1 MLKFLVLTV
10 LSLLC
15 HDSCVGGPIN
25 TVGTPQELGWQAWL
39 LVDTETP
46 RPNNEEGKK
55 RRITPKSVFIAPS
68 FAGTSHLPDCA
79 EGYRPD
85 SMGRCVK
92 LVQLNHAAQLDFL
105 LQRLNAMYAAP
116 VVRHDYGDLSTSDST
131 STGPLQVSLPIDTP
145 PEPEEET
152 EESVEVAIVMADVL
166 KSDQLKKDN
175 ITNGTEMSQT
185 VVAVLNVGTNETSLE
200 EIRTSSDLEIRS
212 DNCRLQGKDS
222 QLATSNATKY
232 EIINRSENSTIPKAN
247 LSLVDDEQLLSTS
260 PTLTPLSED
269 GRPETIKAP
278 NTAMG
283 LLEEV
288 GNISSE
294 DGRSGNTSRRNVSAD
309 QKSKKETTTEVTTTT
324 VEAAIL
330 NVTQTMRN
338 RSTANS
344 AYVLQSEVQVTT
356 ETKTDVPPTSTFKP
370 STFVR
375 FPTEKNAGNHVAL
388 ADNEYDHETRQLVD
402 FSQTHFDYS
411 KPWPMLPSDVQERQ
425 RFWWL
430 PPGWRLDQTR
440 HQPMLIRFW
449 ARMPLLRDNQ
459 SGLTHSHQD
468 MYTAR
473 RRGPLV
479 Y

>member
-1 MLKFLVLTV
+1 M
-10 LSLLC
+10 LC

-55 RRITPKSVFIAPS
+55 RRITPKSVFIAPA

-116 VVRHDYGDLSTSDST
+116 VVRHDYGDLSASDST

-145 PEPEEET
+145 PEAEEET

-166 KSDQLKKDN
+166 KSDELKKN
-175 ITNGTEMSQT
+175 NETNGTQMSQT
-185 VVAVLNVGTNETSLE
+185 LVALLNVGNNDTSLE
-200 EIRTSSDLEIRS
+200 EIRTSSDLEIGS
-212 DNCRLQGKDS
+212 DNFHLQGKDS
-222 QLATSNATKY
+222 QLATYNATKY
-232 EIINRSENSTIPKAN
+232 EIIKRSESSTTPSV
-247 LSLVDDEQLLSTS
+247 SLVDDEQLLSTS
-260 PTLTPLSED
+260 PTLTPLSEEC
-269 GRPETIKAP
+269 RPEPMKASD
-278 NTAMG
+278 TAMG
-283 LLEEV
+283 LLDEV

-294 DGRSGNTSRRNVSAD
+294 DVRSGNTSRRNVSAD
-309 QKSKKETTTEVTTTT
+309 QKAKKETTNEVATTT
-324 VEAAIL
+324 VESVIL
-330 NVTQTMRN
+330 NVTETVQDRN
-338 RSTANS
+338 TANS
-344 AYVLQSEVQVTT
+344 AFVLQSEVLVTS
-356 ETKTDVPPTSTFKP
+356 ETQTDVPPTSTFRP

-375 FPTEKNAGNHVAL
+375 FPTEKNAGNNVAL
-388 ADNEYDHETRQLVD
+388 PDDGYDRETRQHVD

-411 KPWPMLPSDVQERQ
+411 RPWPMLPSDVHQRQ
-425 RFWWL
+425 TFWWL

-440 HQPMLIRFW
+440 HQPILIRFW
-449 ARMPLLRDNQ
+449 ARMPLLHENQ
-459 SGLTHSHQD
+459 SGLNHSHQD
-468 MYTAR
+468 TNTAR

>member
-55 RRITPKSVFIAPS
+55 RRITPKSVFIAPA

-116 VVRHDYGDLSTSDST
+116 VIRHDYGDLSTFDST

-175 ITNGTEMSQT
+175 KTSGTEMSQT
-185 VVAVLNVGTNETSLE
+185 VVAVLNIGKNETSLE
-200 EIRTSSDLEIRS
+200 EIKNSGDLEIGS
-212 DNCRLQGKDS
+212 DNFHLQGKDS
-222 QLATSNATKY
+222 QLAAYNATKY
-232 EIINRSENSTIPKAN
+232 EIIKRSEISTTPI

-260 PTLTPLSED
+260 PTLTPLSEECILE
-269 GRPETIKAP
+269 PMKAP
-278 NTAMG
+278 GTAMG

-309 QKSKKETTTEVTTTT
+309 QKAKKEITTEVASTT
-324 VEAAIL
+324 VEAVIL
-330 NVTQTMRN
+330 SVTETVHDTN
-338 RSTANS
+338 TANS
-344 AYVLQSEVQVTT
+344 AFVLQSEVLATS
-356 ETKTDVPPTSTFKP
+356 ETKTDVPPTSTFRP

-375 FPTEKNAGNHVAL
+375 FPTEKNAGNNVAL
-388 ADNEYDHETRQLVD
+388 ADDVHDRETRQHVD

-411 KPWPMLPSDVQERQ
+411 RPWPMLPSDVHQRQ
-425 RFWWL
+425 TFWWL

-459 SGLTHSHQD
+459 SDVNNSHQD
-468 MYTAR
+468 MYPSR

>member
-1 MLKFLVLTV
+1 
-10 LSLLC
+10 
-15 HDSCVGGPIN
+15 
-25 TVGTPQELGWQAWL
+25 L

-55 RRITPKSVFIAPS
+55 RRITPKSVFIAPA

-116 VVRHDYGDLSTSDST
+116 VIRHDYEDLSTSDST

-145 PEPEEET
+145 PALEPEEET
-152 EESVEVAIVMADVL
+152 EESVEVAIVMADAL
-166 KSDQLKKDN
+166 RSDQLKKN
-175 ITNGTEMSQT
+175 NKTNETEKSQT
-185 VVAVLNVGTNETSLE
+185 AVAVLNVGKNETSLE
-200 EIRTSSDLEIRS
+200 EIRTSTDLEIAS
-212 DNCRLQGKDS
+212 GNFHLQDEDL

-232 EIINRSENSTIPKAN
+232 EIINKSENSTTPKAS
-247 LSLVDDEQLLSTS
+247 LSLVDDEQLLLTS
-260 PTLTPLSED
+260 PTSPPLSVD
-269 GRPETIKAP
+269 SRPEPMKAT

-294 DGRSGNTSRRNVSAD
+294 GGRLGSTSRRNVSVD
-309 QKSKKETTTEVTTTT
+309 QKAKKEATTEKAMTTTEEVI
-324 VEAAIL
+324 V
-330 NVTQTMRN
+330 NVTVAVHDKNT
-338 RSTANS
+338 TNS
-344 AYVLQSEVQVTT
+344 VNVLQSEDQVTS
-356 ETKTDVPPTSTFKP
+356 ETKTDVPPTSTIKP

-375 FPTEKNAGNHVAL
+375 FPTENTVGNNVAI
-388 ADNEYDHETRQLVD
+388 ADKLYDDETRQLVN
-402 FSQTHFDYS
+402 FSETHFDYS
-411 KPWPMLPSDVQERQ
+411 RPSPMLPSDVHQRQ
-425 RFWWL
+425 TFWWL

-440 HQPMLIRFW
+440 HQPMSIRFW
-449 ARMPLLRDNQ
+449 ARMPLLRDNHNGQ
-459 SGLTHSHQD
+459 AYGHQD
-468 MYTAR
+468 MYAAR
-473 RRGPLV
+473 RRGPLM

>member
-55 RRITPKSVFIAPS
+55 RRITPKSVFIAPA

-116 VVRHDYGDLSTSDST
+116 VVRHDYEDLTASDST
-131 STGPLQVSLPIDTP
+131 STGPLQVSLPIETP

-166 KSDQLKKDN
+166 KSDQIKKDN
-175 ITNGTEMSQT
+175 KTNGNEMSET
-185 VVAVLNVGTNETSLE
+185 VVAVLNVGKNETSLE
-200 EIRTSSDLEIRS
+200 EIRTSSDLEIGS
-212 DNCRLQGKDS
+212 GNFHLQGKDP
-222 QLATSNATKY
+222 QLSTYNATKY
-232 EIINRSENSTIPKAN
+232 EVINRSEISTSPSF
-247 LSLVDDEQLLSTS
+247 SLVDDEELLST
-260 PTLTPLSED
+260 PTTLTPLSEEC
-269 GRPETIKAP
+269 RPEAMKVP
-278 NTAMG
+278 DTAMG

-288 GNISSE
+288 GDISSE
-294 DGRSGNTSRRNVSAD
+294 DGRSGHTSRRNVSSD
-309 QKSKKETTTEVTTTT
+309 QKAKKETTTELASTT
-324 VEAAIL
+324 VEAVIL
-330 NVTQTMRN
+330 NVTETVHDRN
-338 RSTANS
+338 TANS
-344 AYVLQSEVQVTT
+344 AFVLQSEALVTS
-356 ETKTDVPPTSTFKP
+356 ETQTDVPPTSTFRP

-375 FPTEKNAGNHVAL
+375 FPTEKNAGNNVAL
-388 ADNEYDHETRQLVD
+388 TDDGYDHETRQHVD
-402 FSQTHFDYS
+402 FSQIHFDYS
-411 KPWPMLPSDVQERQ
+411 RPWPMLPSDVHQRQ
-425 RFWWL
+425 TFWWL

-449 ARMPLLRDNQ
+449 ARMPLLRNNH
-459 SGLTHSHQD
+459 SELSHSHQD

-473 RRGPLV
+473 RRRPLV